1 MKSTLIVITC
11 LALFNCQIEENKS
24 CVTESLQQKLESFKN
39 ELSDSFNIEKKQ
51 LKITDKLILQSTV
64 KSNVLINEIEF
75 SPEELKSVKKCLC
88 NNQSNFSDTNVIN
101 MASNNL
107 VNYNITNLVKLS
119 AQTDLNEHLKLFWL
133 YHLIDKNHISN
144 SISVIN
150 NLEFIMD
157 GDTLTDFSEIG
168 RRITIKRKK
177 LTQRQIERSTIAIK
191 SKRNIDMETIDK
203 IENELREIDALR
215 INYSTYK

>member
-1 MKSTLIVITC
+1 MKYQTVLI
-11 LALFNCQIEENKS
+11 LK
-24 CVTESLQQKLESFKN
+24 
-39 ELSDSFNIEKKQ
+39 KKQ
-51 LKITDKLILQSTV
+51 LKIIDKLILQSTFN
-64 KSNVLINEIEF
+64 SNVLINEIEF

-88 NNQSNFSDTNVIN
+88 NNPSKFSDTNVIN

-119 AQTDLNEHLKLFWL
+119 VQTDLNEHLKLFWL

-150 NLEFIMD
+150 NLEFILD

-168 RRITIKRKK
+168 RRITIERKK

-191 SKRNIDMETIDK
+191 SKRNVKMETIDK
-203 IENELREIDALR
+203 IENELREVNALR
-215 INYSTYK
+215 INYSTYE